1 VIAHTALNTHQPAT
15 KAVPAANGC
24 VIELEVNSII
34 GGNQL
39 QVVTAG
45 GTVVGSILS
54 MTLQMNEFVKV
65 FVMAVP
71 RPFL

>member
-1 VIAHTALNTHQPAT
+1 
-15 KAVPAANGC
+15 

-34 GGNQL
+34 RGNQL
-39 QVVTAG
+39 RVVTAG
-45 GTVVGSILS
+45 GTVVGGILS
-54 MTLQMNEFVKV
+54 MTLQMNEFIEV